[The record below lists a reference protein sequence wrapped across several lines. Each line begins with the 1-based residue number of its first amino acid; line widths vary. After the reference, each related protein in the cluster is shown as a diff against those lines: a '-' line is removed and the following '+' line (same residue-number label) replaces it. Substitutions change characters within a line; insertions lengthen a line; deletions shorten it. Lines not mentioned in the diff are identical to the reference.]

1 MTKNDGENSLHGG
14 PEGFHNQIWDYE
26 IIDGGVRFSRLS
38 PDGEE
43 GYPGNLQVAVT
54 YLWND
59 DNSLDIIYEAETD
72 SATIINLTNH
82 AYFNLG
88 GSGNSD
94 ILDHVLTINSSRRV
108 QSDDHDIPTG
118 KILSVERTPFD
129 FRRPKALG
137 KDMFVDFENIV
148 IGKGYNH
155 YFLIDNNNGIAA
167 SLYSEKSG
175 IVVEIETD
183 MPGLMLYTGNWLDDS
198 PVGRGGHVYHDHD
211 GVAIECQFPPDQI
224 RIFVKD
230 LSTLSTHDT
239 SWTVWTVW
247 TKKTPRSL
255 GRGVFVLKYKPF

>member
-1 MTKNDGENSLHGG
+1 M
-14 PEGFHNQIWDYE
+14 
-26 IIDGGVRFSRLS
+26 
-38 PDGEE
+38 
-43 GYPGNLQVAVT
+43 
-54 YLWND
+54 
-59 DNSLDIIYEAETD
+59 
-72 SATIINLTNH
+72 
-82 AYFNLG
+82 
-88 GSGNSD
+88 
-94 ILDHVLTINSSRRV
+94 

-198 PVGRGGHVYHDHD
+198 PV
-211 GVAIECQFPPDQI
+211 VAIECQFPPDAPNHAS
-224 RIFVKD
+224 FP
-230 LSTLSTHDT
+230 STLLR
-239 SWTVWTVW
+239 
-247 TKKTPRSL
+247 P
-255 GRGVFVLKYKPF
+255 GEKYKHFIRYAFS